1 MTYTI
6 RRKLFAF
13 AIAAVCAVS
22 TPVKAQDTALRGPVI
37 LTISGDVDAASRGP
51 VNEDYDKFFVFN
63 EVEFQSA
70 AQFDFAALQTLDT
83 VKVSTDFPM
92 GGDRHEFEGPTL
104 KSVLDAAGI
113 HATDASIVTM
123 RALDGYAIEVS
134 YGELINAGA
143 IVAYRRDGA
152 FFAIGDFG
160 PTMIIFPRSDRAD
173 LADMNDDWWIWS
185 IYHINV
191 E

>member
-1 MTYTI
+1 MTYTT

-22 TPVKAQDTALRGPVI
+22 TPIKAQDTTLRGPVI
-37 LTISGDVDAASRGP
+37 LTISGDVDAASRGA
-51 VNEDYDKFFVFN
+51 VTEDYDKFFVFN

-70 AQFDFAALQTLDT
+70 AQFDFAALKSLDT
-83 VKVSTDFPM
+83 VTITTDFPM
-92 GGDRHEFEGPTL
+92 GGEMHEFEGPTL
-104 KSVLDAAGI
+104 ASVLDAAGI
-113 HATDASIVTM
+113 HANDDSLVTM

-134 YGELINAGA
+134 YKELIDAGA
-143 IVAYRRDGA
+143 VVAYRRDGA

-160 PTMIIFPRSDRAD
+160 PTKIVFPRSDRAD
-173 LADMNDDWWIWS
+173 LAEMNDDWWIWS